1 MPYKEYLKEVKT
13 SLNLAYPIVIAQ
25 LGVVLMSVSDNIM
38 IGRFIGKDA
47 LAASGLSNSLC
58 FLIASIAV
66 GGFPVISPLI
76 SKHFAAKNEN
86 KLLETFTAS
95 ISIAIIYSVVL
106 TAISLTLLINFHILD
121 QTQNINTLSKPFF
134 FIITLSNIP
143 LFLFLALKQT
153 FDGLSLPKV
162 SMLITFLGL
171 ALNIFLNYS
180 LINGFAFLPE
190 MGLNGA
196 AYSTLIVRSIM
207 FITLL
212 LALFYTTEVKFIL
225 AQKLNLLKSKEQ
237 TIRLLRLSIPSGLQL
252 LFEIGAFSVAL
263 IMMGWISEDALAAHQ
278 IAINIAATA
287 YMTATGIAFSGAIR
301 VGNAVGLG
309 SMQKLRLA
317 SNVSYALVTLLMTIT
332 MLIILIFNEQLISIY
347 IQDQAIIKLAKPL
360 LVIAAVFQLSD
371 GIQAVALGN
380 LRGISDVK
388 IPAYITFVA
397 YWLISLPVGYVFA
410 FQFNLGASGIWYAL
424 LIGLSFAAVLLSLRF
439 FRALKS
445 EEVIF
450 EDIQTT

>member
-1 MPYKEYLKEVKT
+1 MLSKEYFKEVKT
-13 SLNLAYPIVIAQ
+13 SLNLAFPIVIAQ

-38 IGRFIGKDA
+38 IGRFIGKEA
-47 LAASGLSNSLC
+47 LAAAGLSNSLC

-66 GGFPVISPLI
+66 GGFPIVSPLI
-76 SKHFAAKNEN
+76 SKHFAAKNAN
-86 KLLETFTAS
+86 KMLETFTAS
-95 ISIAIIYSVVL
+95 IAIAIIYSVAL
-106 TAISLTLLINFHILD
+106 TAISLVLLLNFDLLG

-134 FIITLSNIP
+134 LIITLSNIP

-171 ALNIFLNYS
+171 ALNVVINYS
-180 LINGFAFLPE
+180 LINGIGFIPK

-196 AYSTLIVRSIM
+196 AYSTLIVRIIM
-207 FITLL
+207 FFALL
-212 LALFYTTEVKFIL
+212 IALLYISEVNHIIPP
-225 AQKLNLLKSKEQ
+225 KLKLLQSKEQ
-237 TIRLLRLSIPSGLQL
+237 TIRLLRLSIPSGLQF

-287 YMTATGIAFSGAIR
+287 YMTATGIAYSGAIR

-309 SMQKLRLA
+309 SMPKLRLA
-317 SNVSYALVTLLMTIT
+317 SNVSYTLVTILMALT
-332 MLIILIFNEQLISIY
+332 MLIILVFNEGLIGIY
-347 IQDQAIIKLAKPL
+347 IDDQDIIQLAKPL

-397 YWLISLPVGYVFA
+397 YWVISLPLGYFFA
-410 FQFNLGASGIWYAL
+410 FHFHMGASGIWYAL
-424 LIGLSFAAVLLSLRF
+424 LIGLSFAAIFLSLRF
-439 FRALKS
+439 FRALKN
-445 EEVIF
+445 EKLIF
-450 EDIQTT
+450 QDIKTI